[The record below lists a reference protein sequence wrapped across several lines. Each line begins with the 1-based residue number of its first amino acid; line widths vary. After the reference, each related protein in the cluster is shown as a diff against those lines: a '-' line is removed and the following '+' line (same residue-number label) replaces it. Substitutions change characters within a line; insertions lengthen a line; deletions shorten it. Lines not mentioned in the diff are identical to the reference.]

1 MSTISGI
8 LSVQK
13 AQLCA
18 GKDVVNQVKK
28 RSFKTGD
35 EEGVEPLTASK
46 DKSIYILQID
56 INNCTLMS
64 EHLPEISE
72 VIR

>member
-28 RSFKTGD
+28 GALKQAARN
-35 EEGVEPLTASK
+35 E
-46 DKSIYILQID
+46 
-56 INNCTLMS
+56 
-64 EHLPEISE
+64 
-72 VIR
+72 